1 MGAQILD
8 SDYLAITGI
17 VTVFYQFIFFVI
29 AATLKIENVAEFAG
43 TSNFVILAALTYFLN
58 GTHGIRQLVLTL
70 AVIVWGVRL
79 GLFLFYRTWHW
90 GADKRIEEKRNNLF
104 KFAALWVLQGLWVWT
119 VSLPITVVNG
129 RFKNQS
135 PHLRA
140 HDFVG
145 WLMWIIGMKIE
156 VFGDQTKIFWQSLPT
171 KGRWCDA
178 GLWSWSR
185 HPNYFGEILLWWG
198 IFLAAMPELTGTQFA
213 VIASPIFVTF
223 MLLFVT
229 GIPVL
234 ESTADQVHG
243 SNAQYR
249 LYKQN
254 TSVLIPL
261 PPALYGKLPRWCK
274 TVFLLDFPFYSS
286 GLRDEKQEQHD
297 IYAPYV

>member
-104 KFAALWVLQGLWVWT
+104 KFAALWVLQ
-119 VSLPITVVNG
+119 
-129 RFKNQS
+129 
-135 PHLRA
+135 
-140 HDFVG
+140 
-145 WLMWIIGMKIE
+145 GMKIE